1 VSFVYRYKKE
11 LISMSKSSPDIAIFL
26 RCLYGGGAERGML
39 NLAHNFLQQNL
50 TVDMV
55 VAKEE
60 GSLVEQLPPGIR
72 LINLNAQSKLG
83 MLPKL
88 VKYLQRSRP
97 VSMLTAL
104 HYPCEIAILAKRIA
118 GVSTRIV
125 VSEHNHLSQEAKRIP
140 QLSVKLTPLAAR
152 LFYPWADGIIAV
164 SQGVAEDLANVTQI
178 PKERIDLIYNPVITP
193 EIFTKAKE
201 PVNHPWFQLGE
212 PPVILAVGRL
222 YPQKDYP
229 TLIRAFA
236 QVRQVRHTRLVIL
249 GEGPE
254 ADSLNNLIR
263 ELGLEEDV
271 AMLGFADN
279 PYAYMAKA
287 AVFVL
292 SSAWEGFGNVLVE
305 ALALGTPVVS
315 TNCESGPSEIL
326 ANGKYGDLTP
336 VGDRKQMAE
345 AILNVLAG
353 NIKNVDST
361 WLNQFTSETCAEKYL
376 QVLGIPQYRSIK
388 PEIRV

>member
-1 VSFVYRYKKE
+1 MPKYK
-11 LISMSKSSPDIAIFL
+11 PDIAIFL

-39 NLAHNFLQQNL
+39 NLARNFLQQKL

-55 VAKEE
+55 VVKEE

-72 LINLNAQSKLG
+72 LINLNAQSKFSI
-83 MLPKL
+83 LPKL
-88 VKYLQRSRP
+88 IQYLQRERP
-97 VSMLTAL
+97 VSMLAAL

-125 VSEHNHLSQEAKRIP
+125 VSEHNNLSQEAKRIP
-140 QLSVKLTPLAAR
+140 QLSVRLTPLAVK
-152 LFYPWADGIIAV
+152 LFYPWADAIVAV
-164 SQGVAEDLANVTQI
+164 SQGVAEDLANVTHL
-178 PKERIDLIYNPVITP
+178 PKERIDLIYNPVVIP
-193 EIFTKAKE
+193 EVFTKAKE
-201 PVNHPWFQLGE
+201 PVNHPWFQPGE

-229 TLIRAFA
+229 TLINAFA
-236 QVRQVRHTRLVIL
+236 QVRQVRRSRLVIL

-254 ADSLNNLIR
+254 EDSLNNLIR

-305 ALALGTPVVS
+305 ALAVGTPVVS

-326 ANGKYGDLTP
+326 ASGKYGDLTP
-336 VGDRKQMAE
+336 VGDSKTMAE

-353 NIKNVDST
+353 NIKKVDFS

-376 QVLGIPQYRSIK
+376 QVLGIQTK
-388 PEIRV
+388 VLA

>member
-1 VSFVYRYKKE
+1 
-11 LISMSKSSPDIAIFL
+11 MMNSKSSPDIAIFL
-26 RCLYGGGAERGML
+26 RYLYGGGAERAML
-39 NLAHNFLQQNL
+39 NLARNFLEQGI

-55 VAKEE
+55 VAKEK
-60 GSLVEQLPPGIR
+60 GSFLEQLPPGIR

-83 MLPKL
+83 ILPKL
-88 VKYLQRSRP
+88 VKYLQRERP
-97 VSMLTAL
+97 VSMLAAL

-118 GVSTRIV
+118 RVSTRIV
-125 VSEHNHLSQEAKRIP
+125 VSEQNNLSQEAKRIP

-152 LFYPWADGIIAV
+152 LFYPWADAIVAV
-164 SQGVAEDLANVTQI
+164 SQGVAEDLANVTRL
-178 PKERIDLIYNPVITP
+178 PRKRIDLIYNPVVTT
-193 EIFTKAKE
+193 EMFTKAKE
-201 PVNHPWFQLGE
+201 PVNHPWFQPGE

-236 QVRQVRHTRLVIL
+236 QVRQVCHTRLVIL

-254 ADSLNNLIR
+254 ADSLNSLIR
-263 ELGLEEDV
+263 ELDLEEDV

-287 AVFVL
+287 SVFVL
-292 SSAWEGFGNVLVE
+292 SSAWEGLPTVLIE
-305 ALALGTPVVS
+305 ALALETPVVS

-326 ANGKYGDLTP
+326 ANGKYGDLTR

-353 NIKNVDST
+353 NTKKVDSS

-376 QVLGIPQYRSIK
+376 QVLGIPTSCTL
-388 PEIRV
+388 PERLEVAARQTKSA

>member
-1 VSFVYRYKKE
+1 MMMPKYK
-11 LISMSKSSPDIAIFL
+11 PDIAIFL

-39 NLAHNFLQQNL
+39 NLAHNFLQQKL

-55 VAKEE
+55 VVKEE
-60 GSLVEQLPPGIR
+60 GSLVEQLPRGIR
-72 LINLNAQSKLG
+72 LINLNAQSKFG
-83 MLPKL
+83 ILPKL
-88 VKYLQRSRP
+88 IQYLQRERP
-97 VSMLTAL
+97 VSMLAAL

-118 GVSTRIV
+118 RVSTRIV

-140 QLSVKLTPLAAR
+140 QLSVKLTPLAAK

-164 SQGVAEDLANVTQI
+164 SQGVAEDLANVTHL
-178 PKERIDLIYNPVITP
+178 PRKRIDLIYNPVVTP

-212 PPVILAVGRL
+212 LPVILAVGRL

-236 QVRQVRHTRLVIL
+236 QVRQVHRTRLVIL

-305 ALALGTPVVS
+305 ALAVGTPVVS

-336 VGDRKQMAE
+336 VSDPQAMAE
-345 AILNVLAG
+345 AILNVLSG
-353 NIKNVDST
+353 KTKKLDSH
-361 WLNQFTSETCAEKYL
+361 WLQQFTLETCAEQYL
-376 QVLGIPQYRSIK
+376 DVLGIKTKLSASK
-388 PEIRV
+388 SLV